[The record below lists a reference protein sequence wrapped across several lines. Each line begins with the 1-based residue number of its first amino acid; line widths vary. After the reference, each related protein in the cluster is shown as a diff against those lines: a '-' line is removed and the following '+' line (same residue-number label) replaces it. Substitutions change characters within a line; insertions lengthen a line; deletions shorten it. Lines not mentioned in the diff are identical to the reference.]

1 MKYLIANFK
10 ANLNHLD
17 IINWLEIFVPETQK
31 NTQIQQKLQSGEIK
45 VVVCPPFSFLLPLK
59 EKISGLTGVV
69 CGAQD
74 ISRFD
79 NGRYTGEV
87 TAQSLQGVV
96 EYAIIGHSERRSS
109 FSETES
115 DISQK
120 LHFCRQ
126 YQIKPILCIR
136 GKEDKIDPDT
146 PIVCYE
152 PPQSIGTGDNL
163 SLDETLK
170 TKKQLPL
177 TPKQLFFYG
186 GSVNAHDTH
195 QYRANPEIAGFLIGT
210 ASVSPT
216 DFLAL
221 LNAV

>member
-31 NTQIQQKLQSGEIK
+31 NTQIQQKLQAGEIK
-45 VVVCPPFSFLLPLK
+45 VVVCPPFSFLLP
-59 EKISGLTGVV
+59 
-69 CGAQD
+69 
-74 ISRFD
+74 
-79 NGRYTGEV
+79 
-87 TAQSLQGVV
+87 
-96 EYAIIGHSERRSS
+96 
-109 FSETES
+109 
-115 DISQK
+115 
-120 LHFCRQ
+120 
-126 YQIKPILCIR
+126 IR
-136 GKEDKIDPDT
+136 KKKKIDADT

-186 GSVNAHDTH
+186 GSVNAHDIH
-195 QYRANPEIAGFLIGT
+195 QYQANPEIAGFLIGT

-221 LNAV
+221 LSAV